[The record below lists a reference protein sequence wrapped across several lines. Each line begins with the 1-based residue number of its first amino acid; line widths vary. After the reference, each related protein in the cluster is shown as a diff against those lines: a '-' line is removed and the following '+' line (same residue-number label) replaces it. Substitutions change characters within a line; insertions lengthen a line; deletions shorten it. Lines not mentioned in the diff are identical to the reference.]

1 MPIKLNGATSGSV
14 ELDVPAAVSGGDITF
29 TLPNGVGSANQF
41 LKNSGTA
48 GTLEFEALAASNM
61 PAGSIVQVKNK
72 LFSLDT
78 AFTNTSFA
86 DMSGFSESLATS
98 SSSNKV
104 LVILNIT
111 IRTFTTTNAASAR
124 ITYDGN
130 NTAETQAMYTTT
142 AGISRTVS
150 LITLVSPGKTD
161 SITYQVQVKSELSSH
176 NCNINGDFDGD
187 NTSHSELILMEVAA

>member
-1 MPIKLNGATSGSV
+1 MPIKLNGETSGSV
-14 ELDVPAAVSGGDITF
+14 ELDVPAAVTGGDITF

-41 LKNSGTA
+41 LRNSGTA
-48 GTLEFEALAASNM
+48 GTLEFASLASNM

-111 IRTFTTTNAASAR
+111 LFTYTTSNGASAR

-130 NTAETQAMYTTT
+130 NTAETQAMYTTVS
-142 AGISRTVS
+142 GICRTVS

-161 SITYQVQVKSELSSH
+161 SITYQVQVKSELSGH
-176 NCNINGDFDGD
+176 DCEINSDFHGD